1 MFGVM
6 EVMIIGICIGYA
18 LRSQKKIQPVIGRI
32 HHLYIIFLL
41 LFFMGISIGNNKEII
56 HNLGG
61 LGLQAIIIAVASTTG
76 SVLLAWLLFRTL
88 FNKHNRP

>member
-1 MFGVM
+1 MYRLCVT
-6 EVMIIGICIGYA
+6 
-18 LRSQKKIQPVIGRI
+18 LTKKNSTRHRRI
-32 HHLYIIFLL
+32 TLYIIFLL

>member
-1 MFGVM
+1 M
-6 EVMIIGICIGYA
+6 
-18 LRSQKKIQPVIGRI
+18 
-32 HHLYIIFLL
+32 
-41 LFFMGISIGNNKEII
+41 FFMGISIGNNKEII

>member
-6 EVMIIGICIGYA
+6 GVMIIGICIGYA

-32 HHLYIIFLL
+32 TLYTIFLL